1 MLMLTVITKDVS
13 KSDKLTNLELSCV
26 IISREMSV
34 AITSSAIIPVASP
47 MSASNT
53 AMTQAS
59 QLNE

>member
-1 MLMLTVITKDVS
+1 MLTVITKDVS